1 MSRSIFQRLL
11 FTYLT
16 IIILVIVVL
25 AALLTQFFNHFY
37 FYQKQQELLAA
48 GKEVSARV
56 LDYDAAKLTHPELDQ
71 VVNSISTISGTRIFI
86 YQGEHTQKLLRTE
99 GALAGGESDLLSD
112 TREILQGEIVIRKKH
127 FLPRL
132 NTYVVFVGMPV
143 KHGSDVT
150 GMVLLFSPVDQVN
163 RTLYRV
169 YKIIWG
175 TAIFALLAG
184 GVIIYLT
191 ARRMS
196 RPVIEMKEAAAALAA
211 GDFSK
216 EIQATGTDEI
226 GQLAT
231 SFEYMRNKLR
241 DAEQMRREFLANIS
255 HELRTPLT
263 SIRGFIQAILDGV
276 IPQEEQAKYLQLASF
291 ESDRLTRL
299 VCDLLELGRLQ
310 AGGIKLQYQPVDL
323 LKVAEEVAAG
333 FRLLAGS
340 RQITVDPLS
349 NESQLIILGDH
360 DRIRQVLVNLLSNA
374 VQYTDEKGKIQILLH
389 RENGKGVLTVQD
401 NGKGIPEEELEKIFD
416 KFHRVDRSRDT
427 GTGGT
432 GLGLAIVKELVELH
446 KGQVFAR
453 NTEQGT
459 AIIVQLPVREK

>member
-48 GKEVSARV
+48 GKEASARV
-56 LDYDAAKLTHPELDQ
+56 LDYDAARITRTELDQ
-71 VVNSISTISGTRIFI
+71 VVNSISTVSGTRIFI
-86 YQGEHTQKLLRTE
+86 YQGEHTQKLLEAE
-99 GALAGGESDLLSD
+99 GGSAAGESELLSD
-112 TREILQGEIVIRKKH
+112 TRKILQGETVIRKKH
-127 FLPRL
+127 FSPRL

-143 KHGSDVT
+143 RDGDDVT

-169 YKIIWG
+169 YRIIWS
-175 TAIFALLAG
+175 TAVFASLAG
-184 GVIIYLT
+184 GVVIYLT
-191 ARRMS
+191 SRRIS
-196 RPVIEMKEAAAALAA
+196 RPVVAMKEAAAALAA
-211 GDFSK
+211 GDFSR

-226 GQLAT
+226 GQLAA
-231 SFEYMRNKLR
+231 SFEYMRNKLQ
-241 DAEQMRREFLANIS
+241 DIEQLRREFLANIS

-263 SIRGFIQAILDGV
+263 SIKGFIQAILDGV
-276 IPQEEQAKYLQLASF
+276 IPQQEQKKYLQLASS

-310 AGGIKLQYQPVDL
+310 AGGIKLQYQPVNL
-323 LKVAEEVAAG
+323 LEVAQEVAAS
-333 FRLLAGS
+333 FRLLAGK
-340 RQITVDPLS
+340 REITVDPLP
-349 NESQLIILGDH
+349 EDPLIVPGDR
-360 DRIRQVLVNLLSNA
+360 DRIRQVLLNLLSNA
-374 VQYTDEKGKIQILLH
+374 VQYTDETGTIQILLH
-389 RENGKGVLTVQD
+389 RESGQAVLTVQD
-401 NGKGIPEEELEKIFD
+401 NGKGIPKGELEKIFD

-453 NTEQGT
+453 STGQGT
-459 AIIVQLPVREK
+459 AIVVKLPVWKQ